1 MRTANKEPPQGSG
14 SFGRIDH
21 QQFYPE
27 SEGVL
32 MIITSYGLI
41 IFQLVVWIGVVA
53 AKSRKSGDEKY
64 GKDML
69 GFSYPSIPTRHEVCI
84 EPNLREDNTV
94 YD

>member
-1 MRTANKEPPQGSG
+1 
-14 SFGRIDH
+14 
-21 QQFYPE
+21 
-27 SEGVL
+27 

-41 IFQLVVWIGVVA
+41 VFQLAIWIGVVT
-53 AKSRKSGDEKY
+53 AKSRKAADRKY

-69 GFSYPSIPTRHEVCI
+69 GFSYLAMPTRHEVCI